1 MNVKP
6 QLFRKARQPGRP
18 TQPSHHLTPLKPPNM
33 TAPTH
38 LLLLLLSAPNLTSS
52 APILTVKEIEGFL
65 TVTEKVDLP
74 RVKKHAQ
81 LWAQE
86 LLIEKDKLTSLTAAQ
101 KIRELA
107 LLTSTLEGL
116 TNYTSTQDNMPN
128 TDIQNKRETWGDT
141 IYMDKAWA
149 GNQVRRQK
157 RNILGDLVHVVTGL
171 ATEDMLQQQLKID
184 EVIRDK
190 VTNTLA
196 RQISFEQT
204 MATIYSNLSKEEE
217 TIHSLINSLQFQHDQ
232 DKARNTRMTAYQS
245 VVLEDI
251 DRLEDQIE
259 AVWTGHVNTRHAAFL
274 SSRAGLSQVAAFTY
288 LSTDH
293 SNGLQLKYSARMYT
307 TTPVKKTTHL
317 PGILYL
323 DTMDKTYLL
332 HPAYDLS
339 HPLTEMEVRGTRADC
354 PECAKL
360 VHAGQGNYIVVQSG
374 QLTCRRG
381 DLPADIS
388 NVTAGQQVNIHKP
401 NTCWNQLLTVG
412 GSHLR
417 LKDFNVDTTDDQS
430 LDLLLVHKVTKE
442 DIKMESP
449 ADMKTTHTLLN
460 LKLRH
465 DLQEAKEDMSNFIVD
480 TSLEISKGELSSTI
494 SWGWMA
500 AISGV
505 ILTFLVLFLIKII
518 RNCKDSRETS

>member
-1 MNVKP
+1 MNVKL
-6 QLFRKARQPGRP
+6 QFSRKVRQPGP
-18 TQPSHHLTPLKPPNM
+18 TTQPTHHLTPLNSLNM
-33 TAPTH
+33 STLTYLM
-38 LLLLLLSAPNLTSS
+38 LLLFSAPYLTNS
-52 APILTVKEIEGFL
+52 ALLRNVKEIEGFL
-65 TVTEKVDLP
+65 TVTEKADLK

-86 LLIEKDKLTSLTAAQ
+86 LLMEKDKLITLTAAQ

-107 LLTSTLEGL
+107 LLTSTLEDL
-116 TNYTSTQDNMPN
+116 TNYTSTQDNTPN
-128 TDIQNKRETWGDT
+128 SNIQNQKETWGDNVHVDRT
-141 IYMDKAWA
+141 WT

-157 RNILGDLVHVVTGL
+157 RNILGDLVHVITGL
-171 ATEDMLQQQLKID
+171 ATDDMLQQQLKID

-217 TIHSLINSLQFQHDQ
+217 TMHSMLYSLQFQHEQ
-232 DKARNTRMTAYQS
+232 DKARLTRMTAYQS

-259 AVWTGHVNTRHAAFL
+259 AVWTGQANTRHAVFL

-288 LSTDH
+288 ISTVHSTD
-293 SNGLQLKYSARMYT
+293 LQLKYSARMYT
-307 TTPVKKTTHL
+307 NTPIKKITYT
-317 PGILYL
+317 PGILHL
-323 DTMDKTYLL
+323 DTMDKSYLL
-332 HPAYDLS
+332 HPAYDLG
-339 HPLTEMEVRGTRADC
+339 HPITELEVRGTKADC
-354 PECAKL
+354 PQCAKL

-374 QLTCRRG
+374 QLTCQRG
-381 DLPADIS
+381 DLPEDIS
-388 NVTAGQQVNIHKP
+388 NVTAGQQISIHKP
-401 NTCWNQLLTVG
+401 STCWNQLITVG

-417 LKDFNVDTTDDQS
+417 LKDFNIDTADDQS

-442 DIKMESP
+442 DVKMESP
-449 ADMKTTHTLLN
+449 ADIKTTHTLLN

-505 ILTFLVLFLIKII
+505 IAIFLVLIIVKIL
-518 RNCKDSRETS
+518 RNCKTSQTT